1 MDLHSYFKSASSSQ
15 QSCSTSIDS
24 SSSSSSNSSSSSSS
38 SSSSRSSSSSS
49 SSSSKTESDKITERI
64 PPNGHCTYTSKAPV
78 KFSIVK
84 FSIVRQYNKKWEE
97 KRTLLLYDEDC
108 QAVF

>member
-24 SSSSSSNSSSSSSS
+24 SSSSSSSNSSSSSSSSISSSSSSS
-38 SSSSRSSSSSS
+38 SSSE
-49 SSSSKTESDKITERI
+49 TESDKITERI
-64 PPNGHCTYTSKAPV
+64 PPNGHCTYTSKAP
-78 KFSIVK
+78 VK